1 MDGVLLALENELL
14 LPLRSLNEGR
24 QWMYQ
29 TLSKAPLPPP
39 DDDHGGGGHGRS
51 LFNHSNSGRQRS
63 IGWCRRSR
71 KVPLALAPEW

>member
-39 DDDHGGGGHGRS
+39 DDNHG
-51 LFNHSNSGRQRS
+51 
-63 IGWCRRSR
+63 
-71 KVPLALAPEW
+71 